1 MIKKLNC
8 LIILSL
14 FIFVQSITNSLA
26 FHKHAGD
33 SHTITL
39 NHEEGL
45 NKKYLK
51 SEYCSDILNKYTE
64 NKVIES
70 DKPKSKPKDKDKSDS
85 TETDFSKEE
94 VKAKEQQEIKI
105 DKFNIEQPHSK
116 EFKIAP
122 DTLDFSYV
130 KKIEINNLR
139 FISERLTVE
148 KLLSLYCLQA
158 KPEEGK
164 NRKYKIDSTIRYL
177 YDQIAVNNGFS
188 DRTEAI
194 GVVGNIYDK
203 GKINLQVE
211 GTELIY
217 SEAQF
222 ITNEINNIKH
232 QEKIDD
238 DNERQRLAD
247 EEREKNINDAKVKGN
262 EQWILDNKKNYL
274 TKFKNKREE
283 YEIEIDNLINKRAWL
298 TAKVKDYEEKV
309 EQVKEDIDI
318 AFDELDNNDQEIKDR
333 KRQIRKDK
341 KIYLSNVDL
350 EDFKNKLKKIKKIKF
365 KKYENYISLNNII
378 KRAEKSDDAKD
389 FVGKTGFINSLLKKL
404 GAEPRQRGNS
414 PGLIKEFESL
424 ENSPLGSGYK
434 IANMDLT
441 IRGGGS
447 IFGYDQSGN
456 IANIGYELVSKFIN
470 EYLENNNSNIPLIN
484 TKINLINKGII
495 PTSYIGPTRIR
506 LSIYRKIKAIILLKE
521 INYLNEELIDRF
533 GKIPDEL
540 IRIIDIQK
548 IYIHCQKIYISLIE
562 EKKNSLT
569 IKFQKNYWE
578 QKVSDLLNKINE
590 FINAQAINYEI
601 EELKESLL
609 LKLKY
614 NNSYDSFELLNKII
628 NELTLF
634 GEIER

>member
-14 FIFVQSITNSLA
+14 FIFIQSITNSLA

-45 NKKYLK
+45 TKKYLK
-51 SEYCSDILNKYTE
+51 SEYCSDEVNKYTE
-64 NKVIES
+64 DIVIES

-177 YDQIAVNNGFS
+177 YDQIAVNNGFL

-222 ITNEINNIKH
+222 ITNEIKSIKN

-247 EEREKNINDAKVKGN
+247 EEREKDINDAKVKGN
-262 EQWILDNKKNYL
+262 KQWILDNKKNYL
-274 TKFKNKREE
+274 TIFKNKREE
-283 YEIEIDNLINKRAWL
+283 YEKEIEKLIKKRAWL
-298 TAKVKDYEEKV
+298 TAKVKY
-309 EQVKEDIDI
+309 
-318 AFDELDNNDQEIKDR
+318 
-333 KRQIRKDK
+333 
-341 KIYLSNVDL
+341 
-350 EDFKNKLKKIKKIKF
+350 
-365 KKYENYISLNNII
+365 
-378 KRAEKSDDAKD
+378 
-389 FVGKTGFINSLLKKL
+389 
-404 GAEPRQRGNS
+404 
-414 PGLIKEFESL
+414 
-424 ENSPLGSGYK
+424 
-434 IANMDLT
+434 
-441 IRGGGS
+441 
-447 IFGYDQSGN
+447 
-456 IANIGYELVSKFIN
+456 
-470 EYLENNNSNIPLIN
+470 
-484 TKINLINKGII
+484 
-495 PTSYIGPTRIR
+495 
-506 LSIYRKIKAIILLKE
+506 
-521 INYLNEELIDRF
+521 
-533 GKIPDEL
+533 
-540 IRIIDIQK
+540 
-548 IYIHCQKIYISLIE
+548 
-562 EKKNSLT
+562 
-569 IKFQKNYWE
+569 
-578 QKVSDLLNKINE
+578 
-590 FINAQAINYEI
+590 
-601 EELKESLL
+601 
-609 LKLKY
+609 
-614 NNSYDSFELLNKII
+614 
-628 NELTLF
+628 
-634 GEIER
+634 